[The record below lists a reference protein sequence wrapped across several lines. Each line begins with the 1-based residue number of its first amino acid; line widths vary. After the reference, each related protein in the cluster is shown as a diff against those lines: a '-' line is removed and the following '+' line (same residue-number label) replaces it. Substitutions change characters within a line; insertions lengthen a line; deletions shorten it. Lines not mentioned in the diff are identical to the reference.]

1 METHRVFHDFGELT
15 HEDVEEM
22 HSVMRSGRSLEEKVR
37 SNLYSSIL
45 AALAVGILLGY
56 LSRRN

>member
-1 METHRVFHDFGELT
+1 VFHDFGELT